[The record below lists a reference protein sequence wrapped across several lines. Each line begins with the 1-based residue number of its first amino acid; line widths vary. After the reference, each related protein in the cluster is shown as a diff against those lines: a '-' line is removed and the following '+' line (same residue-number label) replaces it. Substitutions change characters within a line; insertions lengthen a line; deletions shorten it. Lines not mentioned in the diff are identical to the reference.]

1 MPFGNGIGRSSQP
14 SRKTQRVCN
23 LLRQTRWGMHKALLT
38 GATLVLAA
46 LCVSGAEAQSKV
58 AATASVHVPEQFS
71 ALHEVLDRTADDLLA
86 DAVGR
91 MADAANDDHGGV
103 RPRSPESLVRRFD
116 RKYRSNLSP
125 SVATTLRRLVQ
136 LRPALSRILESE
148 GIPQEMAS
156 VVMVESGGR
165 STALSPKGAL
175 GLWQLMPDTARRYG
189 LVVTPS
195 RDERLDIEKSTR
207 AAAHYLRDLYQQ
219 FGSWPLALA
228 AYNAGEQRVQRAVE
242 RGGTSDFLQ
251 LSSLRLLPQET
262 RNYVPAV
269 LSAMQLLG
277 VSYLPV
283 EP

>member
-1 MPFGNGIGRSSQP
+1 
-14 SRKTQRVCN
+14 
-23 LLRQTRWGMHKALLT
+23 MHKALLT

-195 RDERLDIEKSTR
+195 RDERLDVERSTR

-219 FGSWPLALA
+219 FGSWPVALA

-242 RGGTSDFLQ
+242 RAGTADFIQ

-283 EP
+283 EPRQTAKQSDSNGIIFAVPGAQP